1 MLSFYVSVL
10 QIIQGK
16 LITWLIASNCVIQSI
31 GGHPNLITGWKILLP
46 FLHFLRRWN
55 YFHALKCNSNI
66 ILLKGE
72 QVLSPEPVSLAL
84 GGKKHFSAN
93 WHAKNLASL
102 GILKYTG
109 TGHRRGARQ
118 DHHSPG
124 SDG

>member
-72 QVLSPEPVSLAL
+72 QVLSPEPGSLAL